1 MPNLSD
7 WMSHLPD
14 AAMLNTCVLP
24 ATHDSG
30 MCFSYLRSGALHPL
44 QLLAKPLTGLAAQLN
59 DLANPRKIKFSHD
72 NFTTQI
78 YGVQGQL
85 QFGARQFDLRITS
98 HNGTYRAYHGGYL
111 QKLLAGQRKYG
122 EKWAD
127 ICSAISIFMHANQS
141 EFLILKLD
149 KQKTY
154 TTKMMKMLNDSLRA
168 NYNPA
173 RNIPYT
179 LPRRWLDQNIIGD
192 LRGRVLV
199 CGKGGALRDWRAI
212 PNKHRSLTICEW
224 RKDPSGANPNL
235 AAPNPSQ
242 NAGPTS
248 PDNPPIYLLLG
259 SSEGDMTGMLE
270 KKASPLRKQS
280 TMKTKFPRN
289 RTVGMRGIWFNTFS
303 WVRDI
308 RVYSDEVWDPRYRK
322 ARDFLWLNGPARQN
336 VAGLDFLNQAKAE
349 YVIRKNQHRS
359 QVTNNP
365 MANENWT

>member
-7 WMSHLPD
+7 WMSHLPNNVR
-14 AAMLNTCVLP
+14 LNQCVLP

-59 DLANPRKIKFSHD
+59 DLANPRKIKLSHD

-85 QFGARQFDLRITS
+85 QLGARQFDLRITN

-111 QKLLAGQRKYG
+111 GKVLAGQRKYG

-127 ICSAISIFMHANQS
+127 ICTAISNFMQGNQT

-154 TTKMMKMLNDSLRA
+154 TTKMMKMLNNSLRL
-168 NYNPA
+168 NYLPL

-179 LPRRWLDQNIIGD
+179 LPRRWLDQNTIGD

-199 CGKGGALRDWRAI
+199 CGKGGALRDWSNI
-212 PNKHRSLTICEW
+212 PSKHRSLTICKW
-224 RKDPSGANPNL
+224 RKDPTGAG
-235 AAPNPSQ
+235 PNPLVPNQ

-259 SSEGDMTGMLE
+259 ASEGDMTGMLE
-270 KKASPLRKQS
+270 KKKSPLIKQM
-280 TMKTKFPRN
+280 TMRNMFPPN

-303 WVRDI
+303 WLRDI
-308 RVYSDEVWDPRYRK
+308 RVYSDEVWHPGKKRQRE
-322 ARDFLWLNGPARQN
+322 RLWLPGAARQN

-349 YVIRKNQHRS
+349 YVIQKNPHIS

-365 MANENWT
+365 MANENWI